1 MRAFD
6 MLEAVLTEE
15 FNDFQENFSSKR
27 EEEKINLVNNQG
39 DVIVPLTIDR
49 EVFEKINNTIDS
61 RLSINV
67 EDYAIDAKI
76 LFNSINDNVK
86 IVRDVDAVKGL
97 KFIFKYLVENAE
109 NSKFAGILII
119 NRRTGFV
126 FNPVHPFNI
135 FLIKSGKV
143 NLPEKFDIFIFEFN
157 TEENELNLIDE
168 AYKMHLLY
176 YTLFKNHMLENIEY
190 KMNIINAHHNFDN
203 ILFLNDIDAKI
214 DVEKRISKNFKSIA
228 FPLQVLSK
236 GELVPYMGWGAI
248 SAEIRAI
255 PLYGNGSGNLKS
267 YYYSSNND
275 VCTGNKS
282 NQSIEGWYTLS
293 KINFNSTWFNHYL
306 NVNYR
311 DIFLAGHILA
321 RDILTGKIDEILN
334 TQNQQDSE

>member
-1 MRAFD
+1 MKAFD
-6 MLEAVLTEE
+6 MLEAILTEE

-27 EEEKINLVNNQG
+27 EEEKIVIVNDKG
-39 DVIVPLTIDR
+39 DVVVPLAIDR

-61 RLSINV
+61 KLSINV

-76 LFNSINDNVK
+76 LFKKISDEVK
-86 IVRDVDAVKGL
+86 IVRDVDVAKGL
-97 KFIFKYLVENAE
+97 KFVFKYLIENAE
-109 NSKFAGILII
+109 NPKFAGILIV

-135 FLIKSGKV
+135 FLLKSGKV
-143 NLPEKFDIFIFEFN
+143 DLPEKFDIFIFEFI
-157 TEENELNLIDE
+157 EEETELNLIDE

-176 YTLFKNHMLENIEY
+176 YTLFKNHMLENIEF
-190 KMNIINAHHNFDN
+190 KLNIINAHHNFSD

-214 DVEKRISKNFKSIA
+214 DVEKRISKNFKSIC

-248 SAEIRAI
+248 SSDIRAI

-267 YYYSSNND
+267 YYYSSNNE

-282 NQSIEGWYTLS
+282 NQSLEGWYTLS
-293 KINFNSTWFNHYL
+293 KINFNSTWFSKYL
-306 NVNYR
+306 NAFYR
-311 DIFLAGHILA
+311 DIFLAGHMLT